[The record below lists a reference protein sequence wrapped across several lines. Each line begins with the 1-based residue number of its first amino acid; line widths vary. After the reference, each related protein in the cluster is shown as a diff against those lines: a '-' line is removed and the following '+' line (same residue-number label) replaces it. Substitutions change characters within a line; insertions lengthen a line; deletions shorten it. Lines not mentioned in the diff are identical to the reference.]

1 MIPDLLEKQ
10 PTTNLFP
17 VYKLPSTKAAD
28 QLTIVF
34 PRSARPTIRGGVAGM
49 MLAAIGMCFA
59 STASAQTPPAGTA
72 IPADDPELDRLFE
85 RMLRE
90 PANLDIMFQYAQR
103 AVEIGNYDAAIGT
116 LSRMLLFN
124 PDLPR
129 VRLELGALYFQMGSY
144 EAARTY
150 LTQALEAQDMPSEV
164 RERANAYLAEIDRR
178 TARNTFTGSITVGA
192 RWQQNAN
199 SGPGSA
205 QVRALGQDASLS
217 NEFLRRADWN
227 AFALGSFQHIY
238 NPMDISGHVWEST
251 AVLYGTRQ
259 SALKT
264 LNVALAEVTTGPRL
278 ALGDSGPGKMTLRP
292 YFLTNIV
299 GLGDVRYYHTLG
311 GGVGLTQEFGTRV
324 LGEVLFERRDKH
336 FNNSEARP
344 FATDQSGDE
353 NSIFV
358 SVRIQS
364 SADTLFTVGVGLSDD
379 NAREVFQANTQYIGS
394 VSFTYFFDPDLWRIS
409 QPWAVSLSLARLLTD
424 YDGAD
429 PSVDPTVSREDREW
443 RFGILGTVPVTD
455 TLSLLAQAQRFNVSS
470 NLPNFEYNNWALTG
484 GISWRF

>member
-1 MIPDLLEKQ
+1 
-10 PTTNLFP
+10 
-17 VYKLPSTKAAD
+17 
-28 QLTIVF
+28 
-34 PRSARPTIRGGVAGM
+34 M
-49 MLAAIGMCFA
+49 MLAAIGMCFV

-144 EAARTY
+144 EASRTY
-150 LTQALEAQDMPSEV
+150 LMQALESKDMPPEV

-178 TARNTFTGSITVGA
+178 TARHTFTGTLTAGA

-205 QVRALGQDASLS
+205 QIRALGQDATLS

-227 AFALGSFQHIY
+227 AFALGTFQHVY
-238 NPMDISGHVWEST
+238 NPMEFSGNVWEST
-251 AVLYGTRQ
+251 GVLYGTRQ

-264 LNVALAEVTTGPRL
+264 LDVALMEVTTGPRL
-278 ALGDSGPGKMTLRP
+278 ALGDSGPGKMSLRP
-292 YFLTNIV
+292 YFLANIV

-311 GGVGLTQEFGTRV
+311 GGISLSQEFGSRV
-324 LGEVLFERRDKH
+324 LGEILFERRDKH

-358 SVRIQS
+358 QARIQS

-379 NAREVFQANTQYIGS
+379 NAREAFQANTQYLGS
-394 VSFTYFFDPDLWRIS
+394 VSFTYFFDPDLWRTS
-409 QPWAVSLSLARLLTD
+409 VPWAVSLSVARILTD
-424 YDGAD
+424 YDAAD
-429 PSVDPTVSREDREW
+429 PSVDPDVAREDREW
-443 RFGILGTVPVTD
+443 RFGILTTVPVTD
-455 TLSLLAQAQRFNVSS
+455 TLSLLAQAQRFNVGS

-484 GISWRF
+484 GLSWRF